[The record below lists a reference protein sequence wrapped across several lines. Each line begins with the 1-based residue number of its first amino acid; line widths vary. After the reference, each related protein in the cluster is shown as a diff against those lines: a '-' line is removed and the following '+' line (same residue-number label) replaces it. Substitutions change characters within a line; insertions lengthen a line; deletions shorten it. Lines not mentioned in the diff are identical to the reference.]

1 MSKKSIKGTVGE
13 HKVIVQLLEEGYHVA
28 KAVDQQCPFDLV
40 AVSEEGDVKLLDV
53 KTISYRKN
61 TKPTWTKKSKK
72 INRVPNLRQKKMK
85 IELVMVN

>member
-61 TKPTWTKKSKK
+61 TKATWTKKSQK

-85 IELVMVN
+85 IELVMVD

>member
-28 KAVDQQCPFDLV
+28 KAVDQQCTFDLV

-85 IELVMVN
+85 IELVMID

>member
-13 HKVIVQLLEEGYHVA
+13 HKVIVQLLEDGYHVA
-28 KAVDQQCPFDLV
+28 KAVDPHCPFDLV

-61 TKPTWTKKSKK
+61 TKSTWTKKSQK

-85 IELVMVN
+85 IELVMID